1 MFKILERQDLTPTV
15 HSFKIEAPAVAR
27 KAKAGQFIILRI
39 DERGERIPLTIADYD
54 AKSGVVTIVF
64 MQVGTETRY
73 LATLK
78 AGDGLADFAG
88 PLGRPTEIEKY
99 GTVVCVGGGV
109 GVAPIFPIA
118 RALREAG
125 NKVVGVIGSRNKDLL
140 FWEDRMRTVT
150 DELIVTTDDGSYARK
165 GVVTVPLKEVMDREK
180 VSLVVAIGPAIMMK
194 FCAMTTKP
202 YAVKTLVSLN
212 PIMVD
217 GTGMCGCCRVE
228 VGGITKFG
236 CVDGPDFD
244 GHQVDWDGLVARQRT
259 YLDLE
264 KQSLAVWEK
273 DRAAFVAASGE
284 VR

>member
-1 MFKILERQDLTPTV
+1 
-15 HSFKIEAPAVAR
+15 
-27 KAKAGQFIILRI
+27 
-39 DERGERIPLTIADYD
+39 
-54 AKSGVVTIVF
+54 VF

-78 AGDGLADFAG
+78 AGDSLADFVG

-118 RALREAG
+118 RSLRQAG
-125 NKVVGVIGSRNKDLL
+125 NKVVGVIGARGKDLL
-140 FWEDRMRTVT
+140 FWEDKMRTVT

-212 PIMVD
+212 PVMVD

-228 VGGITKFG
+228 IGGVTKFG

-259 YLDLE
+259 YLELE
-264 KQSLAVWEK
+264 KQSLAAWEK
-273 DRAAFVAASGE
+273 DRAAFVAASKE
-284 VR
+284 AR